1 MIGLLLRLLGLAPA
15 RPRPA
20 RGARRTAPAP
30 GRGRAAAPTWRPL
43 SGKEPERLFPAK
55 AQWPRGR

>member
-20 RGARRTAPAP
+20 AGARRTAPAP
-30 GRGRAAAPTWRPL
+30 GRSRAAAPMWRPL
-43 SGKEPERLFPAK
+43 SGKGPERPFPPK
-55 AQWPRGR
+55 AQWARGR